1 MSRRSNHAR
10 RGKNGASPPAWLWLL
25 AGLVLGVALSAAAI
39 YGGLAPRLQPG
50 QAGPQ
55 PQTPTGAA
63 GVGDEPTAPATG
75 SGRRQYDFYTVLP
88 EMEVLMPDSELQA
101 QIRAETQAPAPAT
114 PTAGDTT
121 ATAPVVPP
129 PSSQRYRL
137 QAGSYRDPRPAE
149 EQKARLALLGIS
161 ASVQSVNINGSTWH
175 RVYVGPFTSAAE
187 VEQAKQRLAAE
198 GYDAITVRETT
209 R

>member
-10 RGKNGASPPAWLWLL
+10 RGKGSASKPAWLWLV
-25 AGLVLGVALSAAAI
+25 AGLAIGIALSAAAI

-50 QAGPQ
+50 QDGPQ
-55 PQTPTGAA
+55 PRTDDSAGESEQTEPAA
-63 GVGDEPTAPATG
+63 P

-101 QIRAETQAPAPAT
+101 QIRAETQAPATTGPDSAAAAG
-114 PTAGDTT
+114 TA
-121 ATAPVVPP
+121 VPP
-129 PSSQRYRL
+129 PSGQRYRL

-149 EQKARLALLGIS
+149 EVKARLALLGIV

-175 RVYVGPFTSAAE
+175 RVYVGPFSTAAE
-187 VEQAKQRLAAE
+187 VEQVKQRLAAE
-198 GYDAITVRETT
+198 DIDAITVRETT